1 MGYDSMFD
9 LGVYDFAVF
18 KERGE
23 SAPLSEQFSG
33 VVDTLRVFSED
44 AQFALD
50 EGGDSTGWAKWDSLE
65 EDMQEFSR
73 RYPALLF
80 IVTVCGQEGGDYWQL
95 FARDGRYV
103 TVPGWIEYG
112 KPDLDEFEPK
122 PLQTETM
129 AIK

>member
-9 LGVYDFAVF
+9 LGVYEFAAF
-18 KERGE
+18 RDCGE
-23 SAPLSEQFSG
+23 CAPLSEQFAS
-33 VVDTLRVFSED
+33 VIDALRVFSED

-50 EGGDSTGWAKWDSLE
+50 ESGDSTGWAKWDSLE
-65 EDMQEFSR
+65 EDMQEFSG
-73 RYPALLF
+73 RYSALLF
-80 IVTVCGQEGGDYWQL
+80 VVTVCGQESGDYWRL
-95 FARDGRYV
+95 FARDGRCV

-112 KPDLDEFEPK
+112 KPDLDHFERI